1 VASTA
6 LAPDTRRS
14 RGQAGTLGLAFVAMA
29 ASGPGQSFLIAVFV
43 DDMLA
48 GTGLSRTV
56 FSLLYAAGTV
66 VSALTMLL
74 VGRVADRFGPRLVW
88 VLASVGLA
96 SACALASAATGIALA
111 FLALAFLRTFGQG
124 SFPLIA
130 TLLVARGFR
139 GYRGRA
145 MAVASTGLTLSS
157 ILLPPIAVALIV
169 AYGWRAAYL
178 ALGAALVVLVLPL
191 AAFVDSASSH
201 AAARA
206 STGPGA
212 GLFPRALRASRTLPR
227 LTVPSPR
234 AGRLLFVM
242 AAPPLVIT
250 AIVFH
255 AVSVLGER
263 GLSFA
268 QAGLALGA
276 LGVAKLAGT
285 ALGGSLA
292 DRLLTRTLLSG
303 MIAVLTLGV
312 VVLLVPRGP
321 TAYLAVMTLGIASG
335 IFGVVAGIV
344 WPRTYGLAEI
354 GRLQGMTASVQI
366 AAAALGPLPLAFS
379 EAATGS
385 YTAGLVALAVY
396 AGITLVVALR
406 WRDPRIVRLRTRS
419 V

>member
-1 VASTA
+1 MASTVLA
-6 LAPDTRRS
+6 LDSPGS
-14 RGQAGTLGLAFVAMA
+14 RAKAGTLGLAFVAMA
-29 ASGPGQSFLIAVFV
+29 ASGPGQSVLIAVFV
-43 DDMLA
+43 DEMLS
-48 GTGLSRTV
+48 GTGLSRTI
-56 FSLLYAAGTV
+56 FSILYAAGTV

-74 VGRVADRFGPRLVW
+74 VGRLADRVGPRLVW

-96 SACALASAATGIALA
+96 SACALAGAATGFALA

-124 SFPLIA
+124 SFPLLA
-130 TLLVARGFR
+130 TLLVARTFR

-145 MAVASTGLTLSS
+145 MAVASSGLTMSS
-157 ILLPPIAVALIV
+157 IFLPPLAVALIV
-169 AYGWRAAYL
+169 AYGWRAAYV

-191 AAFVDSASSH
+191 AAFVDSAGSH
-201 AAARA
+201 AAARVSMGRGTA
-206 STGPGA
+206 
-212 GLFPRALRASRTLPR
+212 LFPGALRASRTLPR

-285 ALGGSLA
+285 VLGGGLA

-303 MIAVLTLGV
+303 MVAVLTLGV
-312 VVLLVPRGP
+312 VVLLVPSGP
-321 TAYLAVMTLGIASG
+321 TAYLAVLLLGIASG

-366 AAAALGPLPLAFS
+366 GAAALGPLPLAVS

-385 YTAGLVALAVY
+385 YTAGLVALTAYSGV
-396 AGITLVVALR
+396 TLVVALR
-406 WRDPRIVRLRTRS
+406 WRDPRVVRLQARS